1 MNQQRQAGFSLVEM
15 MIAMSL
21 GLLVLLG
28 ATEAY
33 QAIRLSFDRLQALST
48 LQSSLTFTSDTLLHD
63 VRRARQIDTDTGQDP
78 VEYVLHFSDGSNHR
92 YRLSGPDNDAT
103 LELDRDDDGW
113 APLATGLM
121 RKASLLS
128 RVGDAAHG
136 AWEVSLTFRDG
147 SQQKTHAFMA
157 VQRYLAVTPDAAT
170 P

>member
-1 MNQQRQAGFSLVEM
+1 MKQQRQAGFSLVEM

-28 ATEAY
+28 ATQAY

-48 LQSSLTFTSDTLLHD
+48 LQSSLTFTSDTLLRD
-63 VRRARQIDTDTGQDP
+63 VRRARQIDTDPNQDP

-92 YRLSGPDNDAT
+92 YRLSGPDDDAT
-103 LELDRDDDGW
+103 LELDRDDDEW
-113 APLATGLM
+113 SPLATDL
-121 RKASLLS
+121 RRDTPLLS

-136 AWEVSLTFRDG
+136 AWEISLTFRDG
-147 SQQKTHAFMA
+147 ANHKTHSFMA